1 MSFLYYDM
9 IMWPIGEVVLQ
20 GGISMAENKALDP
33 SLLEDPEFEIT
44 VLSPCESSGA

>member
-9 IMWPIGEVVLQ
+9 IMWPIEKWFYK
-20 GGISMAENKALDP
+20 GGISMAENKAL